1 MQRANLIL
9 TTIFAIFFIFHT
21 TEARFERVGF
31 VRFGGNSNNWIP
43 KKKENFSD
51 PVKLLLQ
58 DSYSSLKNRMYS
70 QKLDGWKKPTSFRQ
84 IRKRKYTA
92 FPPTFYSSFDIGA
105 IPFNSRRSVLLPYN
119 DLLFSGR
126 K

>member
-1 MQRANLIL
+1 MRRINLII
-9 TTIFAIFFIFHT
+9 TTVFAIFLIFHT

-31 VRFGGNSNNWIP
+31 V
-43 KKKENFSD
+43 SD

-70 QKLDGWKKPTSFRQ
+70 QKLAGWKKPTSFRQ

>member
-1 MQRANLIL
+1 MRRSLIF
-9 TTIFAIFFIFHT
+9 TTFLAVFVVVFHAVD
-21 TEARFERVGF
+21 ARFERVGY
-31 VRFGGNSNNWIP
+31 V
-43 KKKENFSD
+43 SD

-70 QKLDGWKKPTSFRQ
+70 QKLAGWKKPASFRQ
-84 IRKRKYTA
+84 IRKRKFTA

-126 K
+126 